1 MQSASFVHQLPA
13 NACVGSTPAWRA
25 PRAELGRHAVSLLP
39 MVTAFFSSLSPGYT
53 PISSA
58 PVAFTTSGSTR
69 HPDWSETTAGI
80 ANQLKLASNIA
91 ASWLPQ
97 LRVVSEAVTA
107 VCSSISLAHDFSRVI
122 DKKDDHKPP
131 NDSQSINRGAKAAAF
146 TLVALDTLGCAAAT
160 NGERGSAQN
169 PITVPDSATLSQI
182 GQTDYPTDAYYRQ
195 TQSFSHNRTEPG
207 VAFGGHYDGGC
218 HTITNLNTCLFSNLQ
233 PYANVRNLRLSN
245 STIDG
250 NRQYLAVLAC
260 EMAPHA
266 RSSNIRVEHS
276 SVTNRRAGTSDEP
289 TATGVITGHQHRA
302 AQMLGS
308 ELHNC
313 AVISSQP
320 HALTGALG
328 GLIDGVVK
336 DAIITHSHVKSAG
349 SSSPTG
355 IGAGQLNG
363 HINGMAVFKSQANTT
378 GRSAVAGIG
387 AGLVMGSLEQL
398 TVAKCQ
404 VYTTGKQ
411 AHAGIGAG
419 QTGDRNNLNYGFVDD
434 LISVDNQVNTTGS
447 EAATAIAVGQLNGEN
462 NKVISVRSSAKAT
475 GHNAD
480 ASVGQGDDRHNT
492 GESRNQ
498 VIVNSTVDSEY
509 GIASLGLGTVR
520 GITAFNNK
528 IIFIDRIKLNK
539 KIMVNNTLIVN
550 NTFVVNGT
558 KEENKEIILTEKM
571 TIIDAGLNNNVS
583 TVDSANLCRHA
594 DPRLVHP
601 NCTVT
606 SPLLN
611 HNCTV
616 TSPLL
621 NHNCSSSPLDKLHSS
636 FWIPIEINDTETF
649 NRIGQ
654 SADYPTHA
662 HYLQTSNL
670 NGSQFNSNTS
680 LIFSGHYDGQNHVI
694 EDLPACLFQHL
705 RGTVRNL
712 HLTRARISADD
723 QSAGVVACKMS
734 DASTI
739 DNITVSDSQVATR
752 GPAMAGIICG
762 ERAGLANQITR
773 VEVTNSSVSTQGNG
787 AHAGVIA
794 GQCHGQ
800 THQAAIHN
808 SQASTEGY
816 GACAGV
822 GGGTVK
828 GRLAEATFTC
838 SRAATNG
845 TEAKAGIGAGAV
857 SYGRVGPMTV
867 IDGEVHARGRRANA
881 GIGAGDI
888 DLFGAV
894 GDINVLK
901 SNVLTEGR
909 HADAGIGAGSLDA
922 VRFARAY
929 GVRSIGCQA
938 RSEGDQAHAG
948 ISIGSIDVGSPSVKD
963 ERLIDR
969 IANFTSM
976 DNTVTALGQ
985 RSHGS
990 VHGVI
995 LDRGSTGQ
1003 KVQPVGS
1010 VVVNTRVSDGIND
1023 IRHLN
1028 QDSLKQNASTL
1039 CASADPRFVQPDCQI
1054 STDALA
1060 QNCPLPPALLIA
1072 TPPLAGGMNIA
1083 VVTALVAGGAFLLGA
1098 GVFGAY
1104 WYVRHREAQKRNN

>member
-1 MQSASFVHQLPA
+1 MQSASFIPQLPA
-13 NACVGSTPAWRA
+13 NTYVGSTPASRA
-25 PRAELGRHAVSLLP
+25 PRPELGRHAVSLLP

-58 PVAFTTSGSTR
+58 PVAFAASDSTR

-107 VCSSISLAHDFSRVI
+107 VCSSISLANDFSRVI

-131 NDSQSINRGAKAAAF
+131 NDSQSSNRGAKAAAF
-146 TLVALDTLGCAAAT
+146 TLLAMDTLSCAAAT

-169 PITVPDSATLSQI
+169 PITVPDSTTLSQI
-182 GQTDYPTDAYYRQ
+182 GQTDYPTDAYYLQ

-218 HTITNLNTCLFSNLQ
+218 HTITNLNTCLFSNLE

-245 STIDG
+245 GTIDG

-276 SVTNRRAGTSDEP
+276 RVTNRRAGTSGEP

-363 HINGMAVFKSQANTT
+363 HINGLAVFKSQANTT

-434 LISVDNQVNTTGS
+434 LISVDSQVNTTGS

-480 ASVGQGDDRHNT
+480 ASVGQGDDTHNT

-520 GITAFNNK
+520 RITSFNNK

-550 NTFVVNGT
+550 DTFVVNGT
-558 KEENKEIILTEKM
+558 KEENKEIILTKKI

-611 HNCTV
+611 HNC
-616 TSPLL
+616 
-621 NHNCSSSPLDKLHSS
+621 SSSPLDKLNST
-636 FWIPIEINDTETF
+636 FRIPIEINDTETL

-670 NGSQFNSNTS
+670 NGSQFNNNTS

-694 EDLPACLFQHL
+694 EGLPACLFKHL

-712 HLTRARISADD
+712 HLTRAQISADD

-734 DASTI
+734 DTSTI

-800 THQAAIHN
+800 THQATIHN
-808 SQASTEGY
+808 SQASTDGY

-845 TEAKAGIGAGAV
+845 TEARAGIGAGAV

-867 IDGEVHARGRRANA
+867 IDGEVHTRGRRANA
-881 GIGAGDI
+881 GTGAGDI
-888 DLFGAV
+888 ELFGAV

-901 SNVLTEGR
+901 SNVLTEGK
-909 HADAGIGAGSLDA
+909 HAGAGIGAGNLEA
-922 VRFARAY
+922 LRFARSY
-929 GVRSIGCQA
+929 GVRSIGCQV

-969 IANFTSM
+969 IANFTSI

-995 LDRGSTGQ
+995 LDRGNTGQ
-1003 KVQPVGS
+1003 KAQPVGS
-1010 VVVNTRVSDGIND
+1010 VVVNTRVSDGINN
-1023 IRHLN
+1023 IRFLN

-1083 VVTALVAGGAFLLGA
+1083 VVTALVVGGAFLLGA

-1104 WYVRHREAQKRNN
+1104 WYIRHRETQTHSN

>member
-1 MQSASFVHQLPA
+1 MQSASLVHQLPA
-13 NACVGSTPAWRA
+13 NTCVGSTLASPA

-39 MVTAFFSSLSPGYT
+39 TVTAFFSSLSPGYT
-53 PISSA
+53 PIGSA
-58 PVAFTTSGSTR
+58 PVAFAASDSTR
-69 HPDWSETTAGI
+69 RQDWSETTAGV
-80 ANQLKLASNIA
+80 ANQLKLASNFA

-97 LRVVSEAVTA
+97 LRVVSEAVSA
-107 VCSSISLAHDFSRVI
+107 VCSSILLTNDFSRLL
-122 DKKDDHKPP
+122 DKKDDHKPS
-131 NDSQSINRGAKAAAF
+131 NDSQSNNRGAKAAAF

-169 PITVPDSATLSQI
+169 PIEVPDSATLSQI
-182 GQTDYPTDAYYRQ
+182 GQADYPTDAYYLQ

-207 VAFGGHYDGGC
+207 VAFGGRYDGGC
-218 HTITNLNTCLFSNLQ
+218 HTITDLNTCLFSNLE

-266 RSSNIRVEHS
+266 RISNIRVEHS
-276 SVTNRRAGTSDEP
+276 SVTNRRAGTSGQP

-302 AQMLGS
+302 AQMLRS

-378 GRSAVAGIG
+378 GRSGVAGIG
-387 AGLVMGSLEQL
+387 AGLVMGSLERL

-419 QTGDRNNLNYGFVDD
+419 QTGDRNNLNYGFIDD
-434 LISVDNQVNTTGS
+434 LISVGNQVNTTGNG
-447 EAATAIAVGQLNGEN
+447 AATAIAVGQLNGEN
-462 NKVISVRSSAKAT
+462 NKVIAVRSLAKAS
-475 GHNAD
+475 GRNAD
-480 ASVGQGDDRHNT
+480 ASVGQGDDAHNT

-498 VIVNSTVDSEY
+498 IIVNSTVDSEY
-509 GIASLGLGTVR
+509 GSASLGLGTVR
-520 GITAFNNK
+520 HITSMNNK
-528 IIFIDRIKLNK
+528 IIFINRTKLNNTIILSK
-539 KIMVNNTLIVN
+539 KI
-550 NTFVVNGT
+550 
-558 KEENKEIILTEKM
+558 
-571 TIIDAGLNNNVS
+571 IDGGLNHNVS

-594 DPRLVHP
+594 DSRLVRP
-601 NCTVT
+601 DCTLT
-606 SPLLN
+606 YTQLY
-611 HNCTV
+611 HD
-616 TSPLL
+616 
-621 NHNCSSSPLDKLHSS
+621 CSSAPSDKLNSS
-636 FWIPIEINDTETF
+636 FWIPIEINDVETL
-649 NRIGQ
+649 NRIGRHD
-654 SADYPTHA
+654 DYPAHA
-662 HYLQTSNL
+662 HYLQTANL
-670 NGSQFNSNTS
+670 NGSQLNSYPS
-680 LIFSGHYDGQNHVI
+680 VIFSGHYDGQNHVI
-694 EDLPACLFQHL
+694 EDLPACLFKHL

-723 QSAGVVACKMS
+723 QSTGVVACKMS

-762 ERAGLANQITR
+762 ERVGLANQITR

-800 THQAAIHN
+800 THQASIHN

-838 SRAATNG
+838 SRAETNG
-845 TEAKAGIGAGAV
+845 TEANTGIGAGAV

-867 IDGEVHARGRRANA
+867 IDGEVHTRGRRANA

-888 DLFGAV
+888 EPFGAV

-909 HADAGIGAGSLDA
+909 HADAGIGVGSLDA
-922 VRFARAY
+922 VRFGRAY
-929 GVRSIGCQA
+929 DVRSIGCQA
-938 RSEGDQAHAG
+938 RSEGDQAQAG

-969 IANFTSM
+969 IANFTSI

-990 VHGVI
+990 VHGVL
-995 LDRGSTGQ
+995 LDRGNTGH
-1003 KVQPVGS
+1003 KAQPVGS
-1010 VVVNTRVSDGIND
+1010 VVVNTRVSDRIND

-1028 QDSLKQNASTL
+1028 QDSLKKNASTL
-1039 CASADPRFVQPDCQI
+1039 CASADPRFVQPDCQT
-1054 STDALA
+1054 SADALA
-1060 QNCPLPPALLIA
+1060 QNCPLPPPLLIA
-1072 TPPLAGGMNIA
+1072 TPPLASGMNIA

-1104 WYVRHREAQKRNN
+1104 WYIRHRETQTRNN